1 MGLSRIVAGRPL
13 FARFDMLP
21 ECRRL
26 QGGER
31 CQIESELLCQPTVL
45 SNGSMRDGG
54 FMRRFSPG
62 YRLLVVGVAML
73 VSLGFLSGPRAQ
85 GARDAGPA
93 PQAQTPAGPPGAASD
108 VQPQPSVTILGS
120 RQAQSVL
127 GREVRSS
134 ADENMG
140 RIVDVIV
147 DHDGRVRAAVIDFGG
162 FLGVGSRKIAVD
174 WNALSFPAPA
184 AARDVVTLE
193 LTRDQV
199 KAAPEYKDKQTVIVL
214 GAAGALQPLPNE

>member
-1 MGLSRIVAGRPL
+1 M
-13 FARFDMLP
+13 
-21 ECRRL
+21 RRL
-26 QGGER
+26 SLR
-31 CQIESELLCQPTVL
+31 YLLL
-45 SNGSMRDGG
+45 AAG
-54 FMRRFSPG
+54 
-62 YRLLVVGVAML
+62 AAIML

-85 GARDAGPA
+85 SAGDTGAS
-93 PQAQTPAGPPGAASD
+93 PQAQTPAGATPEVPA
-108 VQPQPSVTILGS
+108 QPSVTILGS

-127 GREVRSS
+127 GKEVRSS

-174 WNALSFPAPA
+174 WNALSFPPPA
-184 AARDVVTLE
+184 SNRDVVTLE

-199 KAAPEYKDKQTVIVL
+199 KAAPEYKDKRAVVVL